1 MRRTGVALAAASLL
15 AFGTIIVSAHADERE
30 DFEVLQKTVINL
42 LTGLVQKGLL
52 TQEEASAMVSAAR
65 ADAQRTAETAEPDQ
79 PKDDPSDV
87 RVTYVPEIVRDE
99 IREQVRE
106 ELGEQVVADVVDY
119 ARSEGWAMTN
129 ALPDW
134 LGRTV
139 ITGDF
144 RIRSQGDFFD
154 GGNALNVYRDFQR
167 INEAGGEGLAGI
179 EAFENTGE
187 DRQRLRARLRINLM
201 SQITEALRAGVQIT
215 TGNLN
220 NPVSLN
226 QTLGNTSR
234 GYAFFVDQAYLRY
247 DLGNAQRGLMLQ
259 GGRMPKPW
267 VSTEMTWDND
277 VMFEGMAA
285 RGNRGVAGG
294 EAFATL
300 GAFPLQEVE
309 LSSRDKWLLGG
320 QLGWNW
326 RGTAGRTATV
336 ALSYYDFQNVTGK
349 RNAPQSTLFD
359 FTAPDFLQR
368 GNTLFDIRNDVDP
381 DTNLFA
387 LASDYD
393 VAAVYLGLGFRQDRR
408 VRVNLEFEYSQNV
421 GFDEDDVFART
432 GVRVDDATAGYQ
444 FGFQVGHADI
454 VEPRDWRVFALF
466 RHLERDAILDA
477 FADSNLHLGGTDSR
491 GYAIGALF
499 GIRRNTWLQTRWLS
513 ATEIDGPPL
522 AIDMLQLDINS
533 RF

>member
-1 MRRTGVALAAASLL
+1 MRKTGVALATALL
-15 AFGTIIVSAHADERE
+15 GLSVWFGSPAWADERE
-30 DFEVLQKTVINL
+30 DLEILQRTVINL
-42 LTGLVQKGLL
+42 LEGLVKKGLL
-52 TQEEASAMVSAAR
+52 TQPEAAAMVSAAKIDAER
-65 ADAQRTAETAEPDQ
+65 AAAQVAESEPE
-79 PKDDPSDV
+79 DDPSDV

-106 ELGEQVVADVVDY
+106 ELAEQVVADVVDY
-119 ARSEGWAMTN
+119 ARGEGWAMTD

-134 LGRTV
+134 LGRTA

-154 GGNALNVYRDFQR
+154 SGNALNVYRDFQR
-167 INEAGGEGLAGI
+167 INEAGGEGLAGLD
-179 EAFENTGE
+179 AFENTGE

-201 SQITEALRAGVQIT
+201 SQISEALSAGVQIT

-220 NPVSLN
+220 NPVTLN

-247 DLGNAQRGLMLQ
+247 DSGRGVLLQ

-277 VMFEGMAA
+277 VMFEGLAA
-285 RGNRGVAGG
+285 RGNRGFAGG

-320 QLGWNW
+320 QLGWNFGA
-326 RGTAGRTATV
+326 GTGRTATL

-349 RNAPQSTLFD
+349 RNAPQSTIFD
-359 FTAPDFLQR
+359 FTAPQFLQR

-393 VAAVYLGLGFRQDRR
+393 IAAVYLGLGFRQDRR
-408 VRVNLEFEYSQNV
+408 VKVNLEFEYSQNV

-432 GVRVDDATAGYQ
+432 GLAVADETAGYQ
-444 FGFQVGHADI
+444 LGFQVGHDDI
-454 VEPRDWRVFALF
+454 ARRRDWRVFALF

-491 GYAIGALF
+491 GYAIGALY
-499 GIRRNTWLQTRWLS
+499 GIGRNTWLQTRWLS

-522 AIDMLQLDINS
+522 SIDMLQLDINS

>member
-1 MRRTGVALAAASLL
+1 MGRTSLVVAATLL
-15 AFGTIIVSAHADERE
+15 TTWLTATPGAMAEQRE
-30 DFEVLQKTVINL
+30 DFDVLQRTVINL
-42 LTGLVQKGLL
+42 LEGLVQKGLL
-52 TQEEASAMVSAAR
+52 TPQEAAAMVAAAR
-65 ADAQRTAETAEPDQ
+65 RDAETAAQTEPEQ
-79 PKDDPSDV
+79 PQDDPSDV

-106 ELGEQVVADVVDY
+106 ELGEQVVSDVIDY
-119 ARSEGWAMTN
+119 ARNEGWAMAD

-154 GGNALNVYRDFQR
+154 SGNALNVYRDFQS
-167 INEAGGEGLAGI
+167 INEAGGEGRAGI
-179 EAFENTGE
+179 DAFENTGE
-187 DRQRLRARLRINLM
+187 DRQRLRARLRLNLL
-201 SQITEALRAGVQIT
+201 SQITESLSAGVQIT

-226 QTLGNTSR
+226 QTLGRTSR

-247 DLGNAQRGLMLQ
+247 ATGDAESGLQLQ

-277 VMFEGMAA
+277 VMFEGLAA
-285 RGNRGVAGG
+285 RGNRGLAGG
-294 EAFATL
+294 EAFLTL

-309 LSSRDKWLLGG
+309 LSSRDKWLFGG
-320 QLGWNW
+320 QLGWQWQND
-326 RGTAGRTATV
+326 TGRSATFG
-336 ALSYYDFQNVTGK
+336 LSYYDFENITGK

-359 FTAPDFLQR
+359 FTAPEFLQR

-387 LASDYD
+387 LASDFD
-393 VAAVYLGLGFRQDRR
+393 VAAVYLGLGFRQDRD

-432 GVRVDDATAGYQ
+432 GVRVDDATAGYEL
-444 FGFQVGHADI
+444 GLQVGHQHI
-454 VEPRDWRVFALF
+454 VEARDWRVFALF

-477 FADSNLHLGGTDSR
+477 FADSNLHLGGTDTR

-499 GIRRNTWLQTRWLS
+499 GLRRNTWLQTRWLS